1 MNKYIVYYGAVAISA
16 YGVGAKM
23 VTLAYIPVMSIGA
36 VLATFV
42 GQNLGAGNTERAR
55 KAFHTAMKLSTL
67 YRNARNHTVYTL
79 VCTKRIYAAYG
90 ANTGICIF
98 CLAVRCF
105 HGMVYQPE

>member
-1 MNKYIVYYGAVAISA
+1 M
-16 YGVGAKM
+16 
-23 VTLAYIPVMSIGA
+23 TLAYIPVMSIGA

-55 KAFHTAMKLSTL
+55 KDISYSDEAVNTFLIYSDH

-98 CLAVRCF
+98 VLAVAVF
-105 HGMVYQPE
+105 SWDGIST